1 VFAMLGMLF
10 LLAARSKRTRN
21 ARAAPLH
28 RTVAFLLLCYTLNHG
43 FPLTT
48 NPCSKPSSNV
58 SGFI

>member
-1 VFAMLGMLF
+1 MFAMLGMLF

-43 FPLTT
+43 FPLHHQ
-48 NPCSKPSSNV
+48 PMQQAE
-58 SGFI
+58 